1 MPSTTTD
8 HLHLAPP
15 QPGRWLGPLGL
26 ALVVHALLVAALTWG
41 VGWKNDATP
50 AVFET
55 EIWSRLP
62 QQAAPRAV
70 EPPPPPSPEPTP
82 APPAPAPAPA
92 PVPQPAPPPPPP
104 QAADP
109 QADIATAQA
118 KKKLEAERKARE
130 AVALK
135 EAALKKAA
143 ADKAAADK
151 AAAEKKAVADKAAA
165 EKERQQKLAEQKRE
179 QQREAEE
186 KQASA
191 LAAQQREDQMR
202 RIMGQAAASGGAL
215 ATGSAQQSSGPSP
228 GYAGRLAARIKS
240 NLVFTEAA
248 PGNPRAEVEVRTM
261 SDGTI
266 TATKLV
272 KSSGNSA
279 WDEAVLRAIE
289 RTASLP
295 RDTDGKVPSALIIGL
310 RPQD

>member
-1 MPSTTTD
+1 MPSATTD

-26 ALVVHALLVAALTWG
+26 ALVVHALLVTALTWG
-41 VGWKNDATP
+41 VGWKNDTTP

-70 EPPPPPSPEPTP
+70 EPPPAPAPEPTP
-82 APPAPAPAPA
+82 PPKAAPAPRPRPA
-92 PVPQPAPPPPPP
+92 PAPPPPP
-104 QAADP
+104 AAER
-109 QADIATAQA
+109 QADIATVQA
-118 KKKLEAERKARE
+118 KKKLELERKARE
-130 AVALK
+130 

-143 ADKAAADK
+143 TEKAAADK
-151 AAAEKKAVADKAAA
+151 AAAEKKAAADKAAA

-191 LAAQQREDQMR
+191 MAAQQREEQMR
-202 RIMGQAAASGGAL
+202 RIMGQAGASGGAQ

-228 GYAGRLAARIKS
+228 GYAGRLAARIKP
-240 NLVFTEAA
+240 NVVFTDVA
-248 PGNPRAEVEVRTM
+248 PGNPRAEVEVRTQP
-261 SDGTI
+261 DGTI